1 MKKLLIVSA
10 AALFIP
16 AMAAYAGDAEVAAF
30 NQLDTDKS
38 GVISQQEAK
47 AFPDLATIFSDLD
60 IDQDSELT
68 LEEFEA
74 FSEQ

>member
-16 AMAAYAGDAEVAAF
+16 AMAAYAGATEVAAF
-30 NQLDTDKS
+30 NQLDTDKN
-38 GVISQQEAK
+38 GMISQQEAK

-60 IDQDSELT
+60 VDQDSELT
-68 LEEFEA
+68 LAEFEA